1 MQTVSG
7 PQPRQVRRHA
17 ARLYVKSDIYV
28 RRYGDTAMSNEF
40 DFNSALKI
48 ETVYDPSDRF
58 LEAFYTFAGMVNSIR
73 NDLEGLNPTQLLDRL
88 LKEVGYK
95 EHLLTTAA
103 NKEEGESRWENVQ
116 ELKTVTQKFQNLRG
130 VEALQT
136 LLEDIALVSDQD
148 ELEESDNGVKLMT
161 IHAAKGLEFSIVFVV
176 GMEEGIFPHSRSLIN
191 PSEMEEERRL
201 CYVAMTRAID
211 RLYMLFASQ
220 RMRYGNVQVN
230 PPSRF
235 LDDIPGG
242 LTDWRT

>member
-1 MQTVSG
+1 MWGSG
-7 PQPRQVRRHA
+7 PRGRSEC
-17 ARLYVKSDIYV
+17 K
-28 RRYGDTAMSNEF
+28 
-40 DFNSALKI
+40 
-48 ETVYDPSDRF
+48 
-58 LEAFYTFAGMVNSIR
+58 
-73 NDLEGLNPTQLLDRL
+73 
-88 LKEVGYK
+88 KEVGYK
-95 EHLLTTAA
+95 EPLLTTAA

-130 VEALQT
+130 VEALQA

-161 IHAAKGLEFSIVFVV
+161 IHAAKGLEFPTVFVV

-242 LTDWRT
+242 LTKWRT